1 MFGANCA
8 TNKRKKLKHTL
19 GGLSSNF
26 SWEIISQEITE
37 NINDDNIW
45 DSTTSQRKV
54 LSPET

>member
-8 TNKRKKLKHTL
+8 TNKRKKLKHTS

-26 SWEIISQEITE
+26 SWEIILT